1 MTQKQFRDDIQ
12 GLRAIAVLAVILYHF
27 QVSFFKG
34 GFVGVDIFFVISGYL
49 ISKSIIINTEQKK
62 FNFKDFYFSR
72 IKRLYPAFLATIII
86 TYIIGFFIFSPL
98 DFEALSATTIFST
111 VGFSNIYFWFTS
123 GYFDNFST
131 LKPLLHTWSLS
142 VEFQFYMIWP
152 LILLFIVYLRKLYFI
167 FLSLII
173 FISGFISY
181 KYLSY
186 DSTGVFFLMPFR
198 IHEFSIGALVFI
210 LERKFLFT
218 RLINNL
224 IYFFGLLLIIFSILK
239 FNNTM
244 AFPGIIV
251 WIPVIGTSLIIY
263 AGSNIS
269 FEKIVSLKSIQYI
282 GEISYSL
289 YLVHW
294 PVFVFFIYIFP
305 EITLNYRIKLLLL
318 FTTFIL
324 SIILYNLVE
333 KRFRNTLNFDK
344 ATYLSL
350 CQSFIIIILLASASS
365 FIGKGWV
372 WRLPVELQEANNINI
387 QEMHEYTWEYQR
399 YYASKKQFDQN
410 GKEKILIIGDSQSAD
425 LINLLKGKNNDKNF
439 DIVARTIYTECNI
452 PYINESIKQKYYEK
466 INFMTMNK
474 PDVIPTCNEQIN
486 YALSDKKL
494 FEKADRIFIAFN
506 WNDFTTPYINTA
518 FDKIENL
525 ANSNKKIWV
534 FGRKDLSKSSVEL
547 FNLYSRKKYTDMND
561 IDKYAAK
568 FKKEQN
574 IEIDKILRSRPG
586 LTYINM
592 YNLICPSEISC
603 KVLTDDKKII
613 FYDGGHFGPDGAKF
627 LSDKFYN
634 LIKIN

>member
-1 MTQKQFRDDIQ
+1 M
-12 GLRAIAVLAVILYHF
+12 
-27 QVSFFKG
+27 
-34 GFVGVDIFFVISGYL
+34 
-49 ISKSIIINTEQKK
+49 
-62 FNFKDFYFSR
+62 
-72 IKRLYPAFLATIII
+72 ATIII

-152 LILLFIVYLRKLYFI
+152 LILLFMIYLRKLYFI

-224 IYFFGLLLIIFSILK
+224 IYFFGLFLIIFSILK

-333 KRFRNTLNFDK
+333 KNLE
-344 ATYLSL
+344 
-350 CQSFIIIILLASASS
+350 IL
-365 FIGKGWV
+365 
-372 WRLPVELQEANNINI
+372 
-387 QEMHEYTWEYQR
+387 
-399 YYASKKQFDQN
+399 
-410 GKEKILIIGDSQSAD
+410 
-425 LINLLKGKNNDKNF
+425 
-439 DIVARTIYTECNI
+439 
-452 PYINESIKQKYYEK
+452 
-466 INFMTMNK
+466 
-474 PDVIPTCNEQIN
+474 
-486 YALSDKKL
+486 
-494 FEKADRIFIAFN
+494 
-506 WNDFTTPYINTA
+506 
-518 FDKIENL
+518 
-525 ANSNKKIWV
+525 
-534 FGRKDLSKSSVEL
+534 
-547 FNLYSRKKYTDMND
+547 
-561 IDKYAAK
+561 
-568 FKKEQN
+568 
-574 IEIDKILRSRPG
+574 
-586 LTYINM
+586 
-592 YNLICPSEISC
+592 
-603 KVLTDDKKII
+603 
-613 FYDGGHFGPDGAKF
+613 
-627 LSDKFYN
+627 
-634 LIKIN
+634 